1 MSRFTDIARVTAMRT
16 CLSGCTALMFVVAPI
31 AHAENTVTAQAAQ
44 WKGIGRPA
52 TPAEV
57 RAWDIDVRPDFKGLP
72 KGSGTVAHG
81 QEIWESKCATCHG
94 VFGEATNVFTP
105 IAGGVHEDDIK
116 SGHVAALKKPT
127 EVRTTVM
134 KLSHVSTLWDYIRR
148 AMPWNAPRSLSPD
161 DVYAVTAYVLN
172 LGSILPDDFT
182 LSDKNIAEVQA
193 RLPNR
198 DGMTFGHGMW
208 NVKGK
213 PDVHN
218 VACMKD
224 CATEAKI
231 ASSLPEA
238 ARPAHGNLAD
248 QNRLIGPV
256 RGVATIA
263 QGAADK
269 STAGAA
275 GGPAAAA
282 LAAGAST
289 PGASTPG
296 AAVQPLLTK
305 GACLSCHQAES
316 KLVGPAFK
324 EIAAKYKADAKAPA
338 MLAAKV
344 KNGGAGNWGSVPMPP
359 AAALNDEEIGKVVRW
374 VLDGAPQ

>member
-1 MSRFTDIARVTAMRT
+1 MSRFTDAARITAMRI
-16 CLSGCTALMFVVAPI
+16 CLSGCTALMFAASSLVVPV
-31 AHAENTVTAQAAQ
+31 AHAESARPAQTAE

-72 KGSGTVAHG
+72 KGSGTVARG

-116 SGHVAALKKPT
+116 RGHVASLKKPT

-134 KLSHVSTLWDYIRR
+134 KLSHVSTLWDYIHR
-148 AMPWNAPRSLSPD
+148 AMPWNAPRSLSAD

-182 LSDKNIAEVQA
+182 LSDANIAEVQA

-198 DGMTFGHGMW
+198 DGMTFEHGMW
-208 NVKGK
+208 SVKGK

-224 CATEAKI
+224 CATDVKI

-248 QNRLIGPV
+248 QNRVIGPV
-256 RGVATIA
+256 RGVVTIA
-263 QGAADK
+263 QADK
-269 STAGAA
+269 S
-275 GGPAAAA
+275 AAAPA
-282 LAAGAST
+282 VV
-289 PGASTPG
+289 ASTPG
-296 AAVQPLLTK
+296 AAVQPLLAK
-305 GACLSCHQAES
+305 GACLSCHQVET
-316 KLVGPAFK
+316 KLVGPALK
-324 EIAAKYKADAKAPA
+324 EIAAKYKGDAKAPA

-344 KNGGAGNWGSVPMPP
+344 KGGGAGNWGAVPMPP
-359 AAALNDEEIGKVVRW
+359 AAALNDDEIGKVVRW
-374 VLDGAPQ
+374 VLEGAPQ